1 MQLLGWLLV
10 GLAGAQLIPAAASAV
25 WGEPSLPFLA
35 SAIASAVF
43 GLPLAFGLTPDSDRI
58 RRRDRIALASGA
70 WLLAAIF
77 GALPYVMTGS
87 LHFLD
92 AVFESVAGFTTT
104 ASSVVTSVERLPKS
118 LLLWRSMTQ
127 WIGGIGVLA
136 LAVALLPFVEI
147 GGMQLFATD
156 DSRSAAD
163 TGRTR
168 VSAIMRRLF
177 FVYLGLTVMACVLLA
192 WAGLGFFDALCHALT
207 SVSTGGFSTRSG
219 SVGSFGSE
227 AVEWVI
233 VAVMFLGAMSFV
245 CQYRV
250 LTGRGWAIL
259 RDGEF
264 RYYAVTIIAGSVIL
278 GIALS
283 SGSSAGGDVVR
294 PAVFQAVSMLSG
306 AGYYTADY
314 QIWGGLAHV
323 MVMGLMVMGGMSGST
338 TGGLKSLRLVVGVRA
353 LRNAFTMLLH
363 PHTVHRLKYGGRMVP
378 DEIVAAI
385 WAFFTAFFM
394 LVGCAAALVAGAG
407 YDLETSISVAFS
419 VTANVG
425 PALGAVGPGADY
437 SHFPD
442 YVKLG
447 LSFCMLAGRLDIFT
461 LFVLLQPKFWRS

>member
-1 MQLLGWLLV
+1 
-10 GLAGAQLIPAAASAV
+10 
-25 WGEPSLPFLA
+25 
-35 SAIASAVF
+35 
-43 GLPLAFGLTPDSDRI
+43 
-58 RRRDRIALASGA
+58 
-70 WLLAAIF
+70 LAAIF

-92 AVFESVAGFTTT
+92 AVFESTSGFTTT
-104 ASSVVTSVERLPKS
+104 ASSVVVSVESLPKS

-127 WIGGIGVLA
+127 WIGGLGVLA
-136 LAVALLPFVEI
+136 VAVVLLPFVGI
-147 GGMQLFATD
+147 GGMQLFSTD
-156 DSRSAAD
+156 DSRSTAD
-163 TGRTR
+163 SGRAR
-168 VSAIMRRLF
+168 VLAVMSRLF
-177 FVYLGLTVMACVLLA
+177 SVYLGLTIVACVLLA
-192 WAGLGFFDALCHALT
+192 WAGLSFFDALCHALT

-233 VAVMFLGAMSFV
+233 VAIMFLGAMSFV

-250 LTGRGWAIL
+250 LSGRSWAMW

-264 RYYAVTIIAGSVIL
+264 RYYVITLIAGSVIL
-278 GIALS
+278 AIALS
-283 SGSSAGGDVVR
+283 SGPSAGGEVVR

-306 AGYYTADY
+306 AGFHTADY
-314 QIWGGLAHV
+314 QSWGGLAHV
-323 MVMGLMVMGGMSGST
+323 VVLGLMVLGGMSGST
-338 TGGLKSLRLVVGVRA
+338 TGGLKSLRLVVGARA
-353 LRNAFTMLLH
+353 LRNSFTVLLH
-363 PHTVHRLKYGGRMVP
+363 PHTVHRLKYGGRTVP

-394 LVGCAAALVAGAG
+394 LAGAAAALVAGAG

-437 SHFPD
+437 SHFPG

-461 LFVLLQPKFWRS
+461 LLVLLQPKFWRG